1 MSDRRNMVVVA
12 AIAIMTSH
20 SMRKVSESWSN
31 GYRGAISLLLAGY
44 PELRKE
50 VAAEIRK
57 RRSAL
62 RKIKEAA

>member
-1 MSDRRNMVVVA
+1 MLTA
-12 AIAIMTSH
+12 AIVIMGSH
-20 SMRKVSESWSN
+20 STRKVSERWSA
-31 GYRGAISLLLAGY
+31 GYRAAIDVLLGGY